1 MSTTKIVLIGIAIIV
16 GLIVVGIVGQV
27 IAFPFHVAKNEIQ
40 TGHDLVD
47 KTINADNAIYNYEW
61 FKSTKET
68 IDAMNQNLATNIQA
82 ANDFDKMAGDRSTW
96 TFEDKTESARLHAVA
111 QGNENSL
118 KTVIAEYNARG
129 KMANRNI
136 FENGLLPNFIDATTF
151 IFKN

>member
-1 MSTTKIVLIGIAIIV
+1 
-16 GLIVVGIVGQV
+16 
-27 IAFPFHVAKNEIQ
+27 
-40 TGHDLVD
+40 
-47 KTINADNAIYNYEW
+47 
-61 FKSTKET
+61 
-68 IDAMNQNLATNIQA
+68 
-82 ANDFDKMAGDRSTW
+82 MAGDRNTW
-96 TFEDKTESARLHAVA
+96 TFADKNESARLHAVA